1 MTVNGSPHRKENRAL
16 QRHILP
22 CGVVAALTF
31 ILTLPLNSWTGQPP
45 NPIIILATTT
55 STRDSGLLDLVIP
68 VFEKETGYIVK
79 TIAVGTGK
87 ALAMGKRGDADVLIT
102 HAPTAEKP
110 LIEEG
115 WLTDRTQFMHND
127 FIIIGPAADPAQV
140 RQATGAAGALKQ
152 IARARASFLSR
163 GDNSGTHKNER
174 ILWKKAGLAPQGS
187 WYIESGQGMGATL
200 RIASEKNAYALSDR
214 ATYLNLHKTLASKI
228 LFDGDPSLLNKYSIM
243 LVNSSRHLR
252 VNAKG
257 AKSFHSWVLSDEARK
272 LIADYGKDQF
282 GQPLFFL
289 DPIR

>member
-1 MTVNGSPHRKENRAL
+1 M

-31 ILTLPLNSWTGQPP
+31 ILTLPLNSWTGQPA

-68 VFEKETGYIVK
+68 VLEKETGYIVK

-140 RQATGAAGALKQ
+140 RQTTGAAGALKQ
-152 IARARASFLSR
+152 IAKVRASFVSR

-174 ILWKKAGLAPQGS
+174 ILWKMAGFVPQGS
-187 WYIESGQGMGATL
+187 WYIETGQGMAATL
-200 RIASEKNAYALSDR
+200 RISSEKNGYTLTDR
-214 ATYLNLHKTLASKI
+214 ATFLNLQKTLASRI
-228 LFDGDPSLLNKYSIM
+228 LFEGDPLLLNKYSVM
-243 LVNSSRHLR
+243 LVNP
-252 VNAKG
+252 A
-257 AKSFHSWVLSDEARK
+257 
-272 LIADYGKDQF
+272 
-282 GQPLFFL
+282 
-289 DPIR
+289 